1 MTITAATFTARYAD
15 ADGHWQRVATG
26 CRDEVAARAVL
37 AELVRRVELVGANV
51 ITPEQD
57 AVADQ
62 QSVPFADHVAVFV
75 NRRTKRSPNGV
86 TLVGQNN
93 SRARLT
99 RLANECEF
107 RVLSDMRSELLDRWM
122 RDRLTD
128 GMSPANIN
136 EFRNELVIFANWCV
150 RNKRLLVNPVN
161 DVPKLDATA
170 NPGRKRRSMT
180 EAALVNL
187 LRVARWRPLAE
198 FGRLRAKTKSEDG
211 NAVIEVT
218 ENKSKRGK
226 WTYSPLTLDGLEAA
240 VERAREQLKGN
251 PQFIAKQERL
261 GRERELIFKT
271 LVLTGL
277 RKGELASVTVGQL
290 DLDTDFPL
298 VTLNSAD
305 EKNREGNSLPLR
317 RDLADELRKWLAT
330 LQNERQGAS
339 DADGDRI
346 ALTFQRNA
354 GDALPL
360 DTPLFTVPKALV
372 RILDRDLVAAG
383 IPKRDER
390 GRTIDVHALR
400 HSFGTLLSKGGV
412 TPRTAQAAMRHSDIS
427 LTMTTY
433 TDPKLLD
440 VQGALDALPS
450 LPLTDSPIP
459 KRESARATGT
469 DHARSLLGQGLGKIG
484 TSEAIPSHS
493 LTHSPT
499 PTAVAGSTHWLAENP
514 AKPNEKALFAGFANK
529 AFRVERKGVEPSTS
543 ASQTQRPSPTSQSPH
558 GVVATDEFGCT
569 NGCTESPEYEPGEA
583 VSGSVSSRVES
594 PPIKANS
601 FSAAL
606 AMISALP

>member
-1 MTITAATFTARYAD
+1 MATIYKATFTKPLPVGAEIVTVKGQRFARWRTGKGKQRTAPLSVGQDGQERVTITAATFTARYAD
-15 ADGHWQRVATG
+15 ADGRWQRVATG

-62 QSVPFADHVAVFV
+62 QSVPFADHVAAFV

-99 RLANECEF
+99 RLANECGF
-107 RVLSDMRSELLDRWM
+107 RVLSDMRSEVLDRWM

-128 GMSPANIN
+128 AESPMSPANIN

-180 EAALVNL
+180 EAELVKL

-198 FGRLRAKTKSEDG
+198 FGRLRAKTKTEDG
-211 NAVIEVT
+211 NAAIEVT
-218 ENKSKRGK
+218 ESKSKRAK

-290 DLDTDFPL
+290 DLDTEFPL
-298 VTLNSAD
+298 VTLNAAD
-305 EKNREGNSLPLR
+305 EKNREGNSLPIR
-317 RDLADELRKWLAT
+317 ADLADDLRKWLAT

-339 DADGDRI
+339 DADGERI
-346 ALTFQRNA
+346 ALTFQRDA
-354 GDALPL
+354 GEALPL

-412 TPRTAQAAMRHSDIS
+412 TPRTAQAAMRHSDIA

-450 LPLTDSPIP
+450 LPLTDSPMR

-543 ASQTQRPSPTSQSPH
+543 ALRTQRSP
-558 GVVATDEFGCT
+558 
-569 NGCTESPEYEPGEA
+569 N
-583 VSGSVSSRVES
+583 
-594 PPIKANS
+594 
-601 FSAAL
+601 
-606 AMISALP
+606 